1 VPPAVLRPCVA
12 DARTALRDAT
22 AATHLRMHGLPAFCA
37 IDEGRLGLRD
47 YGRLLGA
54 LARFH
59 GAVGA
64 ALKAGPCARFS
75 SAGRR
80 LAALRRDLAHIG
92 APSPQK
98 PAEWT
103 LRSGEAAL
111 GALYVAEGS
120 MVGGRVIARRLD
132 YLFGSAAEG
141 RTFFAGGAEDRPA
154 WPRVLALLAEQ
165 SGDEAGIAE
174 MTRGAEACF
183 ALFEESMEA
192 AA

>member
-1 VPPAVLRPCVA
+1 M
-12 DARTALRDAT
+12 RDAT
-22 AATHLRMHGLPAFCA
+22 AATHLRMHGLPAFRA
-37 IDEGRLGLRD
+37 IEEGRLGFPD
-47 YGRLLGA
+47 YARLLAA

-64 ALKAGPCARFS
+64 ALEAGPCARFS

-92 APSPQK
+92 APPPGA

-103 LRSGEAAL
+103 LPSGGGAL

-132 YLFGSAAEG
+132 YLFGTAAEG
-141 RTFFAGGAEDRPA
+141 RTFFAGTAEDRPA
-154 WPRVLALLAEQ
+154 WRRVLALLGEQ
-165 SGDEAGIAE
+165 RVDEAGRAE
-174 MTRGAEACF
+174 MARGAEACF

-192 AA
+192 RA